1 MENLIRLALA
11 YALILPLIGL
21 VVAVVKVLAVP
32 RPRTPERI
40 VEIFMRQYLLWC
52 IALSFLCNFLVH
64 TFFGDIAAP
73 LIGWAPSP
81 FEVEVGTASLGFAL
95 VGFYALGRDT
105 AVRLAAIL
113 GPAAF
118 LWGAA
123 VGHVIQIVRSNNF
136 APGNAGFILYTDILV
151 PIIGF
156 VLVWL
161 AKRHPV
167 RPLVSADNEPDSWV
181 RPTGA

>member
-1 MENLIRLALA
+1 MEDLVRLALG

-32 RPRTPERI
+32 RPRSPERV
-40 VEIFMRQYLLWC
+40 VEIFMRQYLLFC
-52 IALSFLCNFLVH
+52 IALSFLCNFIVH
-64 TFFGDIAAP
+64 TFFGHLAAP

-95 VGFYALGRDT
+95 VGFYAVGRDT

-123 VGHVIQIVRSNNF
+123 VGHVIEIVRSANF
-136 APGNAGFILYTDILV
+136 TPGNAGFILYMDILV

-161 AKRHPV
+161 ARRHPV
-167 RPLVSADNEPDSWV
+167 RPDEPAQVESTAGA
-181 RPTGA
+181 RPTEI